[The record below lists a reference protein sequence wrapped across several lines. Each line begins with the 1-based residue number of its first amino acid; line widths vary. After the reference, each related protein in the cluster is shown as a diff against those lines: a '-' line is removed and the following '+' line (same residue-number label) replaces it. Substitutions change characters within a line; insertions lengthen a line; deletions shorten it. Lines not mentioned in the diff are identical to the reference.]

1 MTVELDR
8 WDLIRLLTSINPDYE
23 FINDLKNLG
32 FGTYIGGFNDRW
44 DWKPNKIYDSNLSD
58 EEIYELY
65 KKLKK

>member
-8 WDLIRLLTSINPDYE
+8 WDLVRLLTSINPDYE

-44 DWKPNKIYDSNLSD
+44 DWKPNKICDSKLSD

-65 KKLKK
+65 KKLKN